1 MKQYSIIKNL
11 SSKFVL
17 GLTLVCTSCSLDE
30 FNPSGSTLETVSSA
44 TVAGYESILNNIYFG
59 MERRLYG
66 YGEWTVFTE
75 AGTDI
80 WTYKHGDPNNYFFY
94 GMGGGWNNNMMLNV
108 LNAAYDGIGSCNVAI
123 QNAKL
128 APYET
133 DEARNAKV
141 AEAYFMRAVYYYN
154 LVEQFGGVTL
164 QLVPTDKVE
173 LHPSKSTPMEIYEQ
187 CIIPDLEFATQ
198 WLPVEERTTRPSKK
212 SAMGFLCRAYL
223 QTMEYGDYPDYARK
237 ALELSQTMIA
247 DCEAGGKQYGIMM
260 YDSLAQVFSQENNYG
275 NTEALWKHR
284 FVNGGSSN
292 NAWILNENNKLFYCK
307 LQSFGLAMQYS
318 KNLHSGNKYEGKT
331 DYELW
336 GRQSDGQ
343 FMPTKY
349 LLDLYVQSDGTLD
362 PRYTAYFQTSWTC
375 NRDKGGSW
383 SESNCIT
390 YDKDKNS
397 DELTYE
403 YTDPVT
409 GEKSIKYT
417 KFAFDEPALRFIH
430 PNEPDYEK
438 LIEEKDKSKVLYV
451 DYKDVYNENGTVK
464 MKHIRKATGEEVVNP
479 WSYFYPSLSKFNSD
493 SFVRTNTS
501 KLDRVG
507 NLNAT
512 FMMRTPEVYFIAA
525 EADIYVNGG
534 ANAMGYIN
542 KVRQRAGALPLNGAP
557 TIQTVLDER
566 ARELCGEY
574 VRFYDLKRTKKLS
587 KEYLMKTNPDV
598 GQYFDDSK
606 HTLREFPAGFLETLQ
621 EGGWYYQN
629 PNY

>member
-1 MKQYSIIKNL
+1 MKLNITKHILPALLFGTSVGY
-11 SSKFVL
+11 
-17 GLTLVCTSCSLDE
+17 TSCSLDE
-30 FNPSGSTLETVSSA
+30 YNPSGSTLETVSSS
-44 TVAGYESILNNIYFG
+44 TIAGYEGILNNIYFG

-66 YGEWTVFTE
+66 YGEWTIFTE

-108 LNAAYDGIGSCNVAI
+108 LNVSYDGIGSCNVAI
-123 QNAKL
+123 KNAKL
-128 APYET
+128 APYNTE
-133 DEARNAKV
+133 EERNAKV

-164 QLVPTDKVE
+164 QLEPTSTVD

-187 CIIPDLEFATQ
+187 CIIPDLEFAAT
-198 WLPVEERTTRPSKK
+198 WLPVEERTTRPSRK
-212 SAMGFLCRAYL
+212 SAMGFLCRAYI
-223 QTMEYGDYPDYARK
+223 QTMEYGENEAYAQK
-237 ALELSQTMIA
+237 ALDLSKIMMA
-247 DCEAGGKQYGIMM
+247 DCEANGAQYGIKM
-260 YDSLAQVFSQENNYG
+260 YSDLEDIFSQENNYG

-307 LQSFGLAMQYS
+307 LQTFGMAMQYS
-318 KNLHSGNKYEGKT
+318 KNEHSGNTYAGKT

-336 GRQSDGQ
+336 GRQADGQ

-349 LLDLYVQSDGTLD
+349 LLDLYVQADGTLD
-362 PRYTAYFQTSWTC
+362 PRYAAYFQTYWTS
-375 NRDKGGSW
+375 NRDKGGTW
-383 SESNCIT
+383 SEANCIT
-390 YDKDKNS
+390 YDKDKDS
-397 DELTYE
+397 EE
-403 YTDPVT
+403 IFYTSTNPDT
-409 GEKSIKYT
+409 GELIGKYT
-417 KFAFDEPALRFIH
+417 GFTFDEPAVRFIN
-430 PNEPDYEK
+430 PNESDYEEI
-438 LIEEKDKSKVLYV
+438 LELKDKAKMLYV
-451 DYKDVYNENGTVK
+451 DYNDVYAEDGTVK
-464 MKHIRKATGEEVVNP
+464 MKHTRKVTGEEVVNV

-493 SFVRTNTS
+493 SFVRTNSS

-512 FMMRTPEVYFIAA
+512 FMMRTPEIYLIAA

-542 KVRQRAGALPLNGAP
+542 KVRERAGAKALSGTA

-574 VRFYDLKRTKKLS
+574 VRFYDLKRTKTLS
-587 KEYLMKTNPDV
+587 KSYLMETNPDV

-606 HTLREFPAGFLETLQ
+606 HTLREFPSGFLETLQ